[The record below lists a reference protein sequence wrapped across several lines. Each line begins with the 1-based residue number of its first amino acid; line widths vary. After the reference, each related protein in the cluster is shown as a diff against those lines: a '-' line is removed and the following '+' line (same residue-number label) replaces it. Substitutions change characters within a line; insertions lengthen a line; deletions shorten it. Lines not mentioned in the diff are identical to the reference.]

1 VYPAIIG
8 ITLLVFAHVLP
19 RSVMRYAMTM
29 LVGVVGLVMLAGCGE
44 DESEGGAPAGDA
56 ERIFAVGS
64 SESKNE
70 SSIEGVWE
78 AKSPRVQSGLE
89 SMIRLEL
96 RADRMVAAVRCT
108 PNGGGDA
115 TLLGKSARAAVSA
128 TTIDV
133 PEEVRVSKP
142 IGSSYCGVVFR
153 AGTLPTCD
161 ARLSPSER
169 KSCFELSKGVLVVR
183 EDIAAV
189 EYVKVS
195 D

>member
-1 VYPAIIG
+1 
-8 ITLLVFAHVLP
+8 
-19 RSVMRYAMTM
+19 M
-29 LVGVVGLVMLAGCGE
+29 LVGLVVLAGCGE

-56 ERIFAVGS
+56 ERIFAVS
-64 SESKNE
+64 ASEKKNE
-70 SSIEGVWE
+70 SSVEGVWE
-78 AKSPRVQSGLE
+78 AKSPRIQSGLE

-108 PNGGGDA
+108 PTVGGEA
-115 TLLGKSARAAVSA
+115 TLLGKAGRAAVSA

-161 ARLSPSER
+161 VRLPATER
-169 KSCFELSKGVLVVR
+169 KSCFELSKGVLTVR

-189 EYVKVS
+189 EYVKIA

>member
-1 VYPAIIG
+1 M
-8 ITLLVFAHVLP
+8 
-19 RSVMRYAMTM
+19 RSMTM
-29 LVGVVGLVMLAGCGE
+29 TMVVGLVMLAGCGD
-44 DESEGGAPAGDA
+44 DEAETGAPAGDA
-56 ERIFAVGS
+56 ERLFAVGS
-64 SESKNE
+64 SETKNDA
-70 SSIEGVWE
+70 SIEGVWE
-78 AKSPRVQSGLE
+78 TKSPRVQSGLE

-96 RADRMVAAVRCT
+96 RADRLVAAVRCT

-115 TLLGKSARAAVSA
+115 TLLGKTGRAAVSS

-161 ARLSPSER
+161 LRLPASER
-169 KSCFELSKGVLVVR
+169 KSCFELTKGALIVR
-183 EDIAAV
+183 EDVASV
-189 EYVKVS
+189 EYVKLS

>member
-8 ITLLVFAHVLP
+8 IALPACFRVLP
-19 RSVMRYAMTM
+19 RIAMRMRFAM
-29 LVGVVGLVMLAGCGE
+29 VVGLVMLVGCGE
-44 DESEGGAPAGDA
+44 DEVEGGAPAGDA
-56 ERIFAVGS
+56 ERLFAVGS
-64 SESKNE
+64 SDAKNE
-70 SSIEGVWE
+70 SSVEGVWE
-78 AKSPRVQSGLE
+78 TRSPRIQSGLE
-89 SMIRLEL
+89 SMIRVEL

-108 PNGGGDA
+108 PSAGGDA
-115 TLLGKSARAAVSA
+115 TLLGKGARAVVSA
-128 TTIDV
+128 TSIDV

-161 ARLSPSER
+161 VRLPPSER

-183 EDIAAV
+183 EDIASV

>member
-1 VYPAIIG
+1 M
-8 ITLLVFAHVLP
+8 LP
-19 RSVMRYAMTM
+19 PIRMRMRYAMTM
-29 LVGVVGLVMLAGCGE
+29 VVGLVILSGCGE
-44 DESEGGAPAGDA
+44 DEAETSAPAGDA
-56 ERIFAVGS
+56 ERLFATNS
-64 SESKNE
+64 SEKKNE
-70 SSIEGVWE
+70 ASVEGIWE
-78 AKSPRVQSGLE
+78 TKSPRIQSGLE

-115 TLLGKSARAAVSA
+115 TLLGKSARAVVSA

-161 ARLSPSER
+161 LRLPATER
-169 KSCFELSKGVLVVR
+169 KSCFELAKGVLTVR
-183 EDIAAV
+183 EDIASI

>member
-1 VYPAIIG
+1 
-8 ITLLVFAHVLP
+8 
-19 RSVMRYAMTM
+19 MRYAMTM
-29 LVGVVGLVMLAGCGE
+29 VVGLVMLAGCGE
-44 DESEGGAPAGDA
+44 DEAESGAPAGDA
-56 ERIFAVGS
+56 ERLFAIGS
-64 SESKNE
+64 SDSKDA
-70 SSIEGVWE
+70 SSVEGVWE
-78 AKSPRVQSGLE
+78 TKSPRIQSGLE
-89 SMIRLEL
+89 STIRVEL

-108 PNGGGDA
+108 PSGGGDS
-115 TLLGKSARAAVSA
+115 TLLGKSGRAAVSA

-161 ARLSPSER
+161 VRLPATER
-169 KSCFELSKGVLVVR
+169 KSCFELAKGVLVVR
-183 EDIAAV
+183 EDIASV

>member
-1 VYPAIIG
+1 
-8 ITLLVFAHVLP
+8 
-19 RSVMRYAMTM
+19 MRYAMTM
-29 LVGVVGLVMLAGCGE
+29 VVGLVMLAGCGE
-44 DESEGGAPAGDA
+44 DEVESAAPAGDA
-56 ERIFAVGS
+56 ERLFAVGTS
-64 SESKNE
+64 DTKNE
-70 SSIEGVWE
+70 SSLEGVWE
-78 AKSPRVQSGLE
+78 TKSPRVQSGLE

-108 PNGGGDA
+108 PNAGGDA
-115 TLLGKSARAAVSA
+115 TLLGKSGRAAVSA

-161 ARLSPSER
+161 LRLPAVER
-169 KSCFELSKGVLVVR
+169 KSCFEIAKGVLVVR
-183 EDIAAV
+183 EDIASV

>member
-1 VYPAIIG
+1 
-8 ITLLVFAHVLP
+8 
-19 RSVMRYAMTM
+19 
-29 LVGVVGLVMLAGCGE
+29 
-44 DESEGGAPAGDA
+44 
-56 ERIFAVGS
+56 
-64 SESKNE
+64 
-70 SSIEGVWE
+70 
-78 AKSPRVQSGLE
+78 
-89 SMIRLEL
+89 MIRIEL

-108 PNGGGDA
+108 PTTSGGEP
-115 TLLGKSARAAVSA
+115 TLLGKSGRAAISA

-142 IGSSYCGVVFR
+142 IGTSYCGVVFR

-161 ARLSPSER
+161 LRQPATER
-169 KSCFELSKGVLVVR
+169 NSCFELAKGVLVVR